1 MKQLTLCRAAAAALG
16 LLLLAGC
23 GAASSGPASS
33 AGGASAA
40 ATVPA
45 DSGAACPFTDDL
57 GREVTLEAAPRRV
70 AALTGSYADIWCTAG
85 GRDTLVASASDA
97 WTDFDLGLG
106 EEVANI
112 GGAMGVSVEELL
124 AAAPDLVLASTNIP
138 SNQEM
143 LPALEAAGVDVA
155 FFSVDTFE
163 DYLRM
168 LEICTGLTGSPE
180 AYQTYGEAVAE
191 EIEAARARAP
201 GPGAPRGRARPPAP
215 PPPPAALEEQGPEKV
230 LYIRAAASVVKPK
243 GSSGTVLGEM
253 LADLGCINIA
263 DQDQS
268 LLEDLSMEAIL
279 AADPDK
285 ILIVLQGADPEPAKA
300 QLEGEVLSN
309 PAWQQLTAVREGRVY
324 YMDKDLYHLK
334 PNARWG
340 EAYDHLVEILYGV

>member
-1 MKQLTLCRAAAAALG
+1 MKQLTLCRAAAAALC

-40 ATVPA
+40 ATAPA
-45 DSGAACPFTDDL
+45 DSGAACTFTDDL

-106 EEVANI
+106 KEVANI

-168 LEICTGLTGSPE
+168 LEVCTGLTGSPE

-191 EIEAARARAP
+191 EIEAARARA
-201 GPGAPRGRARPPAP
+201 A
-215 PPPPAALEEQGPEKV
+215 AALEEQGPEKV

>member
-1 MKQLTLCRAAAAALG
+1 MKQLTLCRAAAAALC

-40 ATVPA
+40 ATAPA
-45 DSGAACPFTDDL
+45 DSGAACTFTDDL
-57 GREVTLEAAPRRV
+57 SREVTLEAAPRRV

-168 LEICTGLTGSPE
+168 LEVCTGLTGSPE

-191 EIEAARARAP
+191 EIEAARARAAAAP
-201 GPGAPRGRARPPAP
+201 GG
-215 PPPPAALEEQGPEKV
+215 QGPEKV
-230 LYIRAAASVVKPK
+230 LYIRAAASVIKPK

>member
-1 MKQLTLCRAAAAALG
+1 MKQLTLCRAAAAALC

-40 ATVPA
+40 ATAPA
-45 DSGAACPFTDDL
+45 DSGAACTFTDDL
-57 GREVTLEAAPRRV
+57 SREVTLEAAPRRV

-168 LEICTGLTGSPE
+168 LEVCTGLTGSPE

-191 EIEAARARAP
+191 EIEAARARA
-201 GPGAPRGRARPPAP
+201 
-215 PPPPAALEEQGPEKV
+215 AATLEEQGPEKV
-230 LYIRAAASVVKPK
+230 LYIQAATSVIKPK

>member
-1 MKQLTLCRAAAAALG
+1 MKQLTLCRAAAAALC

-40 ATVPA
+40 ATAPA
-45 DSGAACPFTDDL
+45 DSGAACTFTDDL

-168 LEICTGLTGSPE
+168 LEVCTGLTGSPE

-191 EIEAARARAP
+191 KIEAARARA
-201 GPGAPRGRARPPAP
+201 A
-215 PPPPAALEEQGPEKV
+215 AALEEQGPEKV

>member
-1 MKQLTLCRAAAAALG
+1 MKQLTLCRAAAAALC

-40 ATVPA
+40 ATAPA
-45 DSGAACPFTDDL
+45 DSGAACTFTDDL

-191 EIEAARARAP
+191 EIEAARARA
-201 GPGAPRGRARPPAP
+201 A
-215 PPPPAALEEQGPEKV
+215 AALEEQGPEKV
-230 LYIRAAASVVKPK
+230 LYIRAAASVIKPK

-253 LADLGCINIA
+253 LADLRCINIA

-324 YMDKDLYHLK
+324 YMNKDLYHLK

>member
-1 MKQLTLCRAAAAALG
+1 MKQLTLCRAAAAALC

-40 ATVPA
+40 ATAPA
-45 DSGAACPFTDDL
+45 DSGAACTFTDDL

-168 LEICTGLTGSPE
+168 LEICTGLTGNPE

-191 EIEAARARAP
+191 EIEAARARA
-201 GPGAPRGRARPPAP
+201 A
-215 PPPPAALEEQGPEKV
+215 AALEEQGPEKV

-324 YMDKDLYHLK
+324 YMDKNLYHLK

>member
-1 MKQLTLCRAAAAALG
+1 MKQLTLCRAAAAALC
-16 LLLLAGC
+16 LLLLTGC

-33 AGGASAA
+33 SGGASAA
-40 ATVPA
+40 APAPA
-45 DSGAACPFTDDL
+45 DSGAACTFTDDL

-168 LEICTGLTGSPE
+168 LEVCTGLTGSPE

-191 EIEAARARAP
+191 EIEAARARA
-201 GPGAPRGRARPPAP
+201 A
-215 PPPPAALEEQGPEKV
+215 AALEEQGPEKV

>member
-1 MKQLTLCRAAAAALG
+1 MKQLTLCRAAAAALC

-40 ATVPA
+40 ATAPA
-45 DSGAACPFTDDL
+45 DSGAACTFTDDL

-168 LEICTGLTGSPE
+168 LEICTDLTGSPE

-191 EIEAARARAP
+191 EIEAARARA
-201 GPGAPRGRARPPAP
+201 A
-215 PPPPAALEEQGPEKV
+215 AALEEQGPEKV

>member
-1 MKQLTLCRAAAAALG
+1 MKQLTLCRAAAAALC

-40 ATVPA
+40 ATAPA
-45 DSGAACPFTDDL
+45 DSGAACTFADDL

-85 GRDTLVASASDA
+85 GRNTLVASASDA

-168 LEICTGLTGSPE
+168 LEVCTGLTGSPE

-191 EIEAARARAP
+191 EIEAARARA
-201 GPGAPRGRARPPAP
+201 A
-215 PPPPAALEEQGPEKV
+215 AALEEQGPEKV

>member
-1 MKQLTLCRAAAAALG
+1 MKQLTLCRAAAAALC

-40 ATVPA
+40 ATAPA
-45 DSGAACPFTDDL
+45 DSGAACTFTDDL
-57 GREVTLEAAPRRV
+57 SREVTLEAAPRRV

-143 LPALEAAGVDVA
+143 LPALDAAGVDVA

-191 EIEAARARAP
+191 EIEAARARA
-201 GPGAPRGRARPPAP
+201 A
-215 PPPPAALEEQGPEKV
+215 AALEEQGPEKV

>member
-1 MKQLTLCRAAAAALG
+1 MKQLTLCRAAAAALC

-33 AGGASAA
+33 AGGASTAA
-40 ATVPA
+40 MAPA
-45 DSGAACPFTDDL
+45 DSGAACTFTDDL

-191 EIEAARARAP
+191 EIEAARARA
-201 GPGAPRGRARPPAP
+201 A
-215 PPPPAALEEQGPEKV
+215 AALEEQGPEKV
-230 LYIRAAASVVKPK
+230 LYIRAAASVIKPK

>member
-1 MKQLTLCRAAAAALG
+1 MKQLTLCRAAAAALC

-40 ATVPA
+40 ATAPA
-45 DSGAACPFTDDL
+45 DSGAACTFTDDL

-168 LEICTGLTGSPE
+168 LEVCTGLTGNPE

-191 EIEAARARAP
+191 EIEAARARA
-201 GPGAPRGRARPPAP
+201 A
-215 PPPPAALEEQGPEKV
+215 AALEEQRPEKV

>member
-1 MKQLTLCRAAAAALG
+1 MKQLTLCRAAAAALC

-40 ATVPA
+40 ATAPA
-45 DSGAACPFTDDL
+45 DSGAACTFTDDL

-168 LEICTGLTGSPE
+168 LEICTGLTGNPE

-191 EIEAARARAP
+191 EIEAARARA
-201 GPGAPRGRARPPAP
+201 A
-215 PPPPAALEEQGPEKV
+215 AALEEQGPEKV

-285 ILIVLQGADPEPAKA
+285 ILIVLQGADPEPAKV

>member
-1 MKQLTLCRAAAAALG
+1 MKQLTLCRAAAAALC

-40 ATVPA
+40 TTVPA
-45 DSGAACPFTDDL
+45 DSGAACTFTDDL

-143 LPALEAAGVDVA
+143 LPALEAAGVDMA
-155 FFSVDTFE
+155 FFSVNTFE

-168 LEICTGLTGSPE
+168 LEICTGLTGNPE
-180 AYQTYGEAVAE
+180 AYQIYGEAVAE
-191 EIEAARARAP
+191 EIEAARARA
-201 GPGAPRGRARPPAP
+201 A
-215 PPPPAALEEQGPEKV
+215 AALEEQGPEKV

-285 ILIVLQGADPEPAKA
+285 ILIVLQGADPKPAKE

>member
-1 MKQLTLCRAAAAALG
+1 MKQLTLCRAAAAALC

-40 ATVPA
+40 ATAPA
-45 DSGAACPFTDDL
+45 DSGAAYTFTDDL

-191 EIEAARARAP
+191 EIEAARARA
-201 GPGAPRGRARPPAP
+201 A
-215 PPPPAALEEQGPEKV
+215 AALEEQGPEKV

>member
-1 MKQLTLCRAAAAALG
+1 MKQLTLCRAAAAALC

-40 ATVPA
+40 ATAPA
-45 DSGAACPFTDDL
+45 DSGAACTFTDDL

-143 LPALEAAGVDVA
+143 LPALEAAGVDMA
-155 FFSVDTFE
+155 FFSVNTFE

-191 EIEAARARAP
+191 EIEAARARVA
-201 GPGAPRGRARPPAP
+201 
-215 PPPPAALEEQGPEKV
+215 AALEEQGPEKV

>member
-1 MKQLTLCRAAAAALG
+1 MKQLTLCRAAAAALC

-40 ATVPA
+40 ATAPA
-45 DSGAACPFTDDL
+45 DSGAACTFTDDL

-97 WTDFDLGLG
+97 WTGFDLGLG

-168 LEICTGLTGSPE
+168 LEICTGLTGNPE

-191 EIEAARARAP
+191 EIEAARARA
-201 GPGAPRGRARPPAP
+201 A
-215 PPPPAALEEQGPEKV
+215 AALEEQGPEKV

>member
-1 MKQLTLCRAAAAALG
+1 MKQLTLCRAAAAALC

-40 ATVPA
+40 ATAPA
-45 DSGAACPFTDDL
+45 DSGAACTFTDDL

-163 DYLRM
+163 AYLRM
-168 LEICTGLTGSPE
+168 LEVCTGLTGSPE

-191 EIEAARARAP
+191 EIEADQARAAT
-201 GPGAPRGRARPPAP
+201 
-215 PPPPAALEEQGPEKV
+215 ALEEQGPEKV

>member
-1 MKQLTLCRAAAAALG
+1 MKQLTLCRAAAAALC

-40 ATVPA
+40 ATAPA
-45 DSGAACPFTDDL
+45 DSGAACTFTDDL

-191 EIEAARARAP
+191 EIEAARARA
-201 GPGAPRGRARPPAP
+201 G
-215 PPPPAALEEQGPEKV
+215 AALEEQGPEKV

>member
-1 MKQLTLCRAAAAALG
+1 MKQLTLCRAAAAALC

-40 ATVPA
+40 ATAPA
-45 DSGAACPFTDDL
+45 DSGAACTFTDEL

-168 LEICTGLTGSPE
+168 LEICTDLTGSPE

-191 EIEAARARAP
+191 EIEAARARA
-201 GPGAPRGRARPPAP
+201 
-215 PPPPAALEEQGPEKV
+215 AAAQEEQGTEKV

>member
-1 MKQLTLCRAAAAALG
+1 MKQLTLCRAAAAALC

-40 ATVPA
+40 ATAPA
-45 DSGAACPFTDDL
+45 DSGAACTFTDDL

-191 EIEAARARAP
+191 EIEAARARA
-201 GPGAPRGRARPPAP
+201 AAAR
-215 PPPPAALEEQGPEKV
+215 EEQGPEKV
-230 LYIRAAASVVKPK
+230 LYIRAAAAGVKPK
-243 GSSGTVLGEM
+243 GSSGTVRGEM

>member
-1 MKQLTLCRAAAAALG
+1 MKQLTLCRAAAAALC

-40 ATVPA
+40 ATAPA
-45 DSGAACPFTDDL
+45 DSGAACTFTDDL

-191 EIEAARARAP
+191 EIEAARARA
-201 GPGAPRGRARPPAP
+201 A
-215 PPPPAALEEQGPEKV
+215 AALEEQGPEKV

-263 DQDQS
+263 DQEQS
-268 LLEDLSMEAIL
+268 LLEDLGMEAIL

>member
-1 MKQLTLCRAAAAALG
+1 MKQLTLCRAAAAALC

-40 ATVPA
+40 ATAPA
-45 DSGAACPFTDDL
+45 DSGAACTFTDDL

-97 WTDFDLGLG
+97 WTDFDLGLE
-106 EEVANI
+106 EEVADI
-112 GGAMGVSVEELL
+112 GGATGVSVEELL

-191 EIEAARARAP
+191 EIEAARARA
-201 GPGAPRGRARPPAP
+201 A
-215 PPPPAALEEQGPEKV
+215 AALEEQGPEKV

>member
-1 MKQLTLCRAAAAALG
+1 MKQLTLCRAAAAALC

-40 ATVPA
+40 ATAPA
-45 DSGAACPFTDDL
+45 DSGAACTFTDDL

-191 EIEAARARAP
+191 EIEAARARA
-201 GPGAPRGRARPPAP
+201 A
-215 PPPPAALEEQGPEKV
+215 AALEEQGPEKV

-340 EAYDHLVEILYGV
+340 EAYDHLVELLYGV

>member
-1 MKQLTLCRAAAAALG
+1 MKQLTLCRAAAAALC

-40 ATVPA
+40 ATAPA
-45 DSGAACPFTDDL
+45 DSGAACTFTDDL

-168 LEICTGLTGSPE
+168 LEICTGLTGNPE

-191 EIEAARARAP
+191 EIEAARARA
-201 GPGAPRGRARPPAP
+201 A
-215 PPPPAALEEQGPEKV
+215 AALEEQGPEKV

-300 QLEGEVLSN
+300 QLEEEVLSN

-340 EAYDHLVEILYGV
+340 EAYDHLVELLYGV

>member
-1 MKQLTLCRAAAAALG
+1 MKQLTLCRAAAAALC

-40 ATVPA
+40 ATAPA
-45 DSGAACPFTDDL
+45 DSGAACTFTDDL

-143 LPALEAAGVDVA
+143 LSALEAAGVDVA

-191 EIEAARARAP
+191 EIEAARARA
-201 GPGAPRGRARPPAP
+201 A
-215 PPPPAALEEQGPEKV
+215 AALEEQGPEKV

>member
-1 MKQLTLCRAAAAALG
+1 MKQLTLCRAAAAALC

-40 ATVPA
+40 ATAPA
-45 DSGAACPFTDDL
+45 DSGAACTFTDDL

-168 LEICTGLTGSPE
+168 LEVCTGLTGSPE

-191 EIEAARARAP
+191 EIEAARTRA
-201 GPGAPRGRARPPAP
+201 A
-215 PPPPAALEEQGPEKV
+215 AALEEQGPEKV

>member
-1 MKQLTLCRAAAAALG
+1 MKQLTLCRAAAAALC

-40 ATVPA
+40 ATAPA
-45 DSGAACPFTDDL
+45 DSGAACTFTDDL
-57 GREVTLEAAPRRV
+57 SREVTLEAAPRRV

-191 EIEAARARAP
+191 EIEAARARA
-201 GPGAPRGRARPPAP
+201 A
-215 PPPPAALEEQGPEKV
+215 AALEEQGPEKV

>member
-1 MKQLTLCRAAAAALG
+1 MKQLTLCRAAAAALC

-40 ATVPA
+40 ATAPA
-45 DSGAACPFTDDL
+45 DSGAACTFTDDL

-191 EIEAARARAP
+191 EIEAARARA
-201 GPGAPRGRARPPAP
+201 A
-215 PPPPAALEEQGPEKV
+215 AALEEQGPEKV

-309 PAWQQLTAVREGRVY
+309 PAWQQLTAVQNDRCLTLP
-324 YMDKDLYHLK
+324 KDLFHYK

-340 EAYDHLVEILYGV
+340 ESYAYLAKILYPDLAGQIG